1 MSSLLT
7 NESNN
12 LIEFSP
18 EDFKKISKPYNL
30 RMKKSPS
37 FGKDSNDNFCYYN
50 YYSSSTKNNNIKF
63 VKNENNINSPQQQ
76 VSSTASSTYKN
87 IFIDDS
93 ETNKSTMKLGHKR
106 KRDDF
111 KIEQPNPKNKKQKIK

>member
-111 KIEQPNPKNKKQKIK
+111 KNEQLNPKNKKQKIK